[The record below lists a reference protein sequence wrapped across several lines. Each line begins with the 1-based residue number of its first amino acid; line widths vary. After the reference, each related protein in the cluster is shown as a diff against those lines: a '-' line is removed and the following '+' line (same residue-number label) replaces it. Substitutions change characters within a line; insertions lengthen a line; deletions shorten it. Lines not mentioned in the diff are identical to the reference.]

1 MNWKHYQNELIVIAA
16 LILMLGAYLYK
27 HEQVSAQTES
37 TQSTQKSINELKEV
51 AALKKIWS
59 DKKTKTKIKKL
70 QTMLPAQKVK
80 WSQKSNKVTASYK
93 GLSANELN
101 KLVTKILNL
110 PVQIQ
115 RLDIQKTGQSYNVE
129 FKCKW

>member
-1 MNWKHYQNELIVIAA
+1 MNWKHYQNELIVITA

-27 HEQVSAQTES
+27 HEQVSAQTQS